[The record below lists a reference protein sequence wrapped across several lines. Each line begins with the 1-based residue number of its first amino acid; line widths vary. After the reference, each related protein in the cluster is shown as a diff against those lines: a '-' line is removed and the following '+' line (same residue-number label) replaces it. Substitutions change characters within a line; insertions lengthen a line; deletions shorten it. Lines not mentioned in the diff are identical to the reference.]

1 MTPRTLVPFARARWS
16 AVALLAAC
24 TLVLSAP
31 ALAAAASRPRDSAG
45 DAQRRVDSA
54 RRGANASASRYFEAL
69 GVFEQLR
76 VQATGFEA
84 AISEGE
90 RRAATLRSVVQQ
102 RAARAYRSAGT
113 SLPSLL
119 TVGDLPDLLRSDKL
133 LATANVKDADALSML
148 LAQQD
153 DLRQKREDLRKLEDR
168 QGGALLELQHSSK
181 RADTQLATALGNR
194 RDVQARLAA
203 QAASAAAVA
212 RIRTVRTSSG
222 AAPRAPVAAPP
233 HVVVPPPPSSGGTSP
248 HHDDPFLSCVRER
261 ESHGNY
267 GVVNPS
273 GPYYGAYQFLASTW
287 NITAQHAGR
296 LDLVGVV
303 PSSASPFDQDE
314 MAWSLYQWQGSG
326 PWGGSC

>member
-1 MTPRTLVPFARARWS
+1 VTPRTIVPFARARWS

-31 ALAAAASRPRDSAG
+31 ALAAAATRPRDQAG

-54 RRGANASASRYFEAL
+54 RRSANASANRYFEAL
-69 GVFEQLR
+69 GAFEQLR

-90 RRAATLRSVVQQ
+90 RRAASLRSIVQQ
-102 RAARAYRSAGT
+102 RAARAYRGAGT

-133 LATANVKDADALSML
+133 LATANVKDADALSLL
-148 LAQQD
+148 LAQQE

-181 RADTQLATALGNR
+181 RADAQLAAALGNR
-194 RDVQARLAA
+194 QDVQARLAA
-203 QAASAAAVA
+203 QAAATAALA
-212 RIRTVRTSSG
+212 RVRTVRSASG
-222 AAPRAPVAAPP
+222 PAARAPVAA
-233 HVVVPPPPSSGGTSP
+233 VPRVDAPAPPSSGGTSP
-248 HHDDPFLSCVRER
+248 HHNDPFLACVRQR
-261 ESHGNY
+261 ESNGNY
-267 GVVNPS
+267 GAVNPS

-287 NITAQHAGR
+287 NITARHAGR
-296 LDLVGVV
+296 VDLVGVV

-314 MAWSLYQWQGSG
+314 MAWTLYQWQGSG